1 MAGHMEDDLEE
12 KEFKSLKSFEQQ
24 RFLKKIQEMDKRFK
38 DLHTNLKK
46 RAFLDIQ
53 EMEDYKQ
60 FFNDE
65 IDYWTY
71 EISSWESKYSDK
83 KKLSARI
90 HKELMQNSKQY
101 REMYASLLE
110 NFEDKDQNGLKSK
123 ENMKYT
129 HDLTEQE
136 K

>member
-38 DLHTNLKK
+38 DLQTNLKN